1 MFGIAGFFSLILIF
15 YVLYVLIDME
25 GKRIRKEKNR
35 NVWVFS
41 SMSFNLHSSKIIRH
55 R

>member
-35 NVWVFS
+35 NVWICSGLFVS
-41 SMSFNLHSSKIIRH
+41 IYSI
-55 R
+55 

>member
-35 NVWVFS
+35 NVWIYGYKYFTIHCIS
-41 SMSFNLHSSKIIRH
+41 SR
-55 R
+55 

>member
-35 NVWVFS
+35 NVWIYGC
-41 SMSFNLHSSKIIRH
+41 MYITLHSLSSC
-55 R
+55 